1 MRRAK
6 EMFEE
11 LRAGDPELQR
21 EYDRLG
27 PRFRLIE
34 AMVRARKARKLSQRE
49 LAEQIGVTKTVI
61 SRLESGE
68 HSPRLETAYDIAE
81 ALGYRLDVKLV
92 RERRK
97 ATHPGAS
104 TG

>member
-6 EMFEE
+6 DLFEE
-11 LRAGDPELQR
+11 MRAEDPALQE

-27 PRFRLIE
+27 PRFELIN
-34 AMVRARKARKLSQRE
+34 AIVKARKRGDLSQRE
-49 LAEQIGVTKTVI
+49 LAEIVGVTKTVI

-68 HSPRLETAYDIAE
+68 HSPRLETVYDVAK

-92 RERRK
+92 RERKK
-97 ATHPGAS
+97 AAAKT
-104 TG
+104 